1 MSSARV
7 QITEP
12 QANKDINNYIGRFA
26 SQSLAARINQN
37 LRNSET
43 SIVENQ
49 GLRDRVGQGRQVSRK
64 SDDARKQE
72 DTGNKKSK
80 ISFFENF
87 KFKGKI
93 TKMPVTV
100 NKAATASLE
109 QVPETEM
116 GTGTKKESVAFK
128 EMTVKEIERRL
139 EKSLGRSRSKNKDKL
154 KEGLHQT
161 YYMKSLR
168 YYLGLKN
175 KKSEMVQLYYRHFVQ
190 SIAAVKFCRKLRP
203 VSDEAIFKSQVKL
216 ARLEESAQQSTHV

>member
-7 QITEP
+7 QLKEP
-12 QANKDINNYIGRFA
+12 QANKDMNNYIGRFA

-43 SIVENQ
+43 SIVEKE
-49 GLRDRVGQGRQVSRK
+49 GLKDGVGGRQVSRK

-72 DTGNKKSK
+72 KTGEKKSK

-93 TKMPVTV
+93 TKTPVTV

-109 QVPETEM
+109 QVPETDV
-116 GTGTKKESVAFK
+116 GTKKESVAFK

-139 EKSLGRSRSKNKDKL
+139 EKSLGRSRSKNKDRL

-175 KKSEMVQLYYRHFVQ
+175 KKSEIVQLYYRHFLQ